1 MFRNVDSYLND
12 PATRD
17 ILGID
22 SASGNWSSHNNAV
35 TARFEANADRVSF
48 RAEDSIG
55 ALLERGVRALVYV
68 GDTDWIC
75 NWVRAF
81 CGAAWT
87 RPLTRARSGTSA

>member
-1 MFRNVDSYLND
+1 MFRNVESYLNE
-12 PATRD
+12 PTTRD

-55 ALLERGVRALVYV
+55 ALLERGVRARGEP
-68 GDTDWIC
+68 GDL
-75 NWVRAF
+75 RGGRG
-81 CGAAWT
+81 GAAPA
-87 RPLTRARSGTSA
+87 RPGLEGIEWGGRA